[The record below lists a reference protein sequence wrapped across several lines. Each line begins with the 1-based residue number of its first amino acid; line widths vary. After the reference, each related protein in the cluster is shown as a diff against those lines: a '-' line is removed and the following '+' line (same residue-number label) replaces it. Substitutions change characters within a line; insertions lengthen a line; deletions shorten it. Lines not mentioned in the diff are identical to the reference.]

1 MSQESLRCFCF
12 FAAKEAPRLTKA
24 EAPLFPP
31 GKKKRG
37 RDSAAQDGWGHSE
50 VTSQRQASPSLL
62 RKFAE
67 VGFINAEVRRWW
79 VGVGACALWNTAPEH
94 LPPEGTGAE

>member
-1 MSQESLRCFCF
+1 MSQESLSCSCS

-37 RDSAAQDGWGHSE
+37 GDSAAQDGWGPSE

-79 VGVGACALWNTAPEH
+79 VGVGACALVEH
-94 LPPEGTGAE
+94 CP